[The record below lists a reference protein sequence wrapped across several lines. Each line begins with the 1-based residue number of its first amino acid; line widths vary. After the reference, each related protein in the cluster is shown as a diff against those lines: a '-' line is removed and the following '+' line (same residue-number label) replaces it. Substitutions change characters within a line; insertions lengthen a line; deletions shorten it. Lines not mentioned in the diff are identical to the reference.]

1 MLSDINNSII
11 LQWINET
18 PSSSGAHTTT
28 LPIAYS
34 ENYACS
40 REINLYSSSDSAR
53 SIRSACVLKNSLSSI
68 KWWGSSGDPC
78 MFVLIG
84 Y

>member
-1 MLSDINNSII
+1 MGINFNNSII

-18 PSSSGAHTTT
+18 ASSTGAHTTT

-34 ENYACS
+34 ENYICS
-40 REINLYSSSDSAR
+40 REINLYSSSDASR
-53 SIRSACVLKNSLSSI
+53 SIRSNCVLKQNLSSI
-68 KWWGSSGDPC
+68 KWWGAPADPC

-84 Y
+84 F